1 MAPGIKLSDG
11 TKARASGTDSV
22 CVELED
28 GLAPKD
34 KAEARGKAMTP
45 GSTASSL

>member
-28 GLAPKD
+28 GKD
-34 KAEARGKAMTP
+34 KAMALFARP
-45 GSTASSL
+45 